1 MKKLGLRTKVARALR
16 GGSRGMTLI
25 EVVVALALLGII
37 AVTFLGGLTAAAR
50 AALLADVRTTAESL
64 ARAQMEDVK
73 RQGYNS
79 TLVDDGHATYAKL
92 VSPYGYAIWSIDR
105 YDVEVS
111 GTADDPITAIP
122 WDSQNDQPVPLG
134 EDDMGLQKIK
144 LVVKH
149 EDKAIFTLEGY
160 KRQPWE
166 P

>member
-1 MKKLGLRTKVARALR
+1 MKKRTLLTKVARALR

-50 AALLADVRTTAESL
+50 AALLADIRTTAESL

-92 VSPYGYAIWSIDR
+92 VSIPPGYAIWSIDR
-105 YDVEVS
+105 DDVEVS

-122 WDSQNDQPVPLG
+122 WDSENDQPVPLG

-149 EDKAIFTLEGY
+149 ENKAIFTLEGY
-160 KRQPWE
+160 KMDR
-166 P
+166 